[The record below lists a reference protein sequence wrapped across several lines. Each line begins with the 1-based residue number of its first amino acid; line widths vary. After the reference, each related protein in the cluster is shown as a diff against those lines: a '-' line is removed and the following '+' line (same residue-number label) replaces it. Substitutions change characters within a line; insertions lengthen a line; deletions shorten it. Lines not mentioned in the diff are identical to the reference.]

1 MRNSTPWV
9 PEGRWKPEEGQMGE
23 SGGPDL
29 GPWSGGWCAGE
40 AGMGVEQTKRT
51 VTVTVLGRDNT
62 KQVILEIISYDFMV
76 D

>member
-1 MRNSTPWV
+1 
-9 PEGRWKPEEGQMGE
+9 MGE

-40 AGMGVEQTKRT
+40 AGIGAEQTKRT
-51 VTVTVLGRDNT
+51 VTVTVLMWGRDNR